1 MNAFSRQAV
10 VDQLTTQLAERR
22 RTARGRRA
30 AYLAL
35 AQAILDD
42 QRDLTSVEPHG
53 LQPDRS
59 PVAA

>member
-10 VDQLTTQLAERR
+10 VDQLTAQLAERR
-22 RTARGRRA
+22 RTASGRRA

-35 AQAILDD
+35 AQAILNDEH
-42 QRDLTSVEPHG
+42 DLTLDPHR
-53 LQPDRS
+53 LQPDRA